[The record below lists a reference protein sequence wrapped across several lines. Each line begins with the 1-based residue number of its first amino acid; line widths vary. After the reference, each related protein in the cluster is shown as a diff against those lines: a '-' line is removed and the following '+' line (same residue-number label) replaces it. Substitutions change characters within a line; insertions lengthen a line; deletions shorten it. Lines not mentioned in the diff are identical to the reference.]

1 MNETLIQR
9 MIVRLREECIK
20 VTIHDIGADNCVFVL
35 TVVVDGPETVWDTAL
50 ILMDYAPTP
59 KWEGSIL
66 FFPELIVDAETYEYI
81 CA

>member
-9 MIVRLREECIK
+9 MIVRLREEHIK

-35 TVVVDGPETVWDTAL
+35 AVVMDGPETVWDTAL

-59 KWEGSIL
+59 RWKGDIM
-66 FFPELIVDAETYEYI
+66 FFPEMIVDAETYEYI